1 MGAIEELDLPHSK
14 KIAIRFLSFY
24 VVCVAIG
31 AFRLFLHCL
40 SFLPSFYIFIYP
52 LQIVNSTVVNVIFGQ
67 VYGLHE
73 KV

>member
-40 SFLPSFYIFIYP
+40 SFLPSFFLHIY
-52 LQIVNSTVVNVIFGQ
+52 LSTTNSKQ
-67 VYGLHE
+67 YGCECYLWTGIWTP
-73 KV
+73 